1 MKIRTFYF
9 YCILASILCAACA
22 SPREEGGRTAG
33 GTPARAKDA
42 AAGKMEQPALSDVKL
57 KGYAGEKM
65 DLFFKNRVFSDFA
78 KNEVF
83 GEAEE
88 AFRAKADDR
97 LGCVGYWQGEFWG
110 KLAISASGV
119 CEYSQDGELKDFIAK
134 KAATLISMQEP
145 DGYLGTYKNR
155 AFLRVNDLEASKKA
169 VGYECNWCWNLWCR
183 KYTLWGLL
191 EAYKIGKNPETLAAA
206 ARFMNQYIDM
216 LRAENVKICDTGTF
230 VGMPSMSILK
240 PLLILYR
247 ETSDAKFLDFAKE
260 IVSYWDR
267 DGNPPPNF
275 LRNAFSGEPVRL
287 WYPHVKKW
295 EKAYEMMSCLEG
307 LVDYWRVTGDEK
319 ALKAA
324 SNIRDQ
330 LLRDEKN
337 ILSSVGYNDM
347 FVGGANQINAI
358 TEPCDAIHWMRLNKE
373 LFLASGDPKYL
384 DEMEDTFYNAF
395 LAGVSRDGKWG
406 SRGVRSHGYH
416 FVAKPQVGMKYN
428 HCCVDNM
435 PRGFLDFA
443 QTALSRSGG
452 EIFVNFYSP
461 FKGKIGGA
469 EVEISGGYP
478 IADFAE
484 VKIRAEKPTKVSFRI
499 PSWSA
504 RTFVDGKL
512 AKGPWYSVMADGEK
526 TVKIGFDMSPR
537 VVDSPLSD
545 CYIPKNDLRASRW
558 TGYGSD
564 PDLLPL
570 MRHSAGA
577 TIRRGPLLLARS
589 KYIGN
594 SDAEMFGSATVNNG
608 GAECRLTPAKAD
620 KTWGLWDAEIKT
632 ADGRTIKTKVCDFA
646 SAGDDFRRGE
656 PVNRTPTFSVFF

>member
-1 MKIRTFYF
+1 MK
-9 YCILASILCAACA
+9 
-22 SPREEGGRTAG
+22 
-33 GTPARAKDA
+33 
-42 AAGKMEQPALSDVKL
+42 
-57 KGYAGEKM
+57 
-65 DLFFKNRVFSDFA
+65 N
-78 KNEVF
+78 
-83 GEAEE
+83 
-88 AFRAKADDR
+88 
-97 LGCVGYWQGEFWG
+97 
-110 KLAISASGV
+110 
-119 CEYSQDGELKDFIAK
+119 
-134 KAATLISMQEP
+134 
-145 DGYLGTYKNR
+145 
-155 AFLRVNDLEASKKA
+155 
-169 VGYECNWCWNLWCR
+169 
-183 KYTLWGLL
+183 
-191 EAYKIGKNPETLAAA
+191 
-206 ARFMNQYIDM
+206 
-216 LRAENVKICDTGTF
+216 
-230 VGMPSMSILK
+230 
-240 PLLILYR
+240 
-247 ETSDAKFLDFAKE
+247 
-260 IVSYWDR
+260 
-267 DGNPPPNF
+267 
-275 LRNAFSGEPVRL
+275 
-287 WYPHVKKW
+287 W

-512 AKGPWYSVMADGEK
+512 AKGPWHSVMADGEK

-537 VVDSPLSD
+537 VVDSTLSD

-594 SDAEMFGSATVNNG
+594 SDAEMFGSATVNKG